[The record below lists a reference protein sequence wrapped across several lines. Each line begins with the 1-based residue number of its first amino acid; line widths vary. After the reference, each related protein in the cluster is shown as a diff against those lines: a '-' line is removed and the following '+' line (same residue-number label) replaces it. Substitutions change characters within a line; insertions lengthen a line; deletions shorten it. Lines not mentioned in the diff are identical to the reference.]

1 MGFFTPDY
9 MFTKTVNIG
18 EDFLAEKGI
27 KNLLLDVDNTLTTH
41 DNPAPAEGIT
51 RWIEKMQAAGVNLII
66 VSNNSD
72 ERVKPFADL
81 LGLSYTHDA
90 AKPLPKGFNEAMK
103 KLGASTENTAVVG
116 DQIFTDV
123 LGAHRRGLPILMVK
137 PIELETKWTFKIKR
151 PLEKPFVNHYL
162 KKHGGYVK

>member
-41 DNPAPAEGIT
+41 DNHAPAEGIT
-51 RWIEKMQAAGVNLII
+51 RWIEKMRAAGVNLII

-103 KLGASTENTAVVG
+103 KLGASTENTAA
-116 DQIFTDV
+116 QN
-123 LGAHRRGLPILMVK
+123 L
-137 PIELETKWTFKIKR
+137 
-151 PLEKPFVNHYL
+151 
-162 KKHGGYVK
+162 

>member
-1 MGFFTPDY
+1 MKIFSPDY
-9 MFTKTVNIG
+9 MFSRTIKITPN
-18 EDFLAEKGI
+18 FLAQKGI
-27 KNLLLDVDNTLTTH
+27 DTLLLDVDNTLTTH
-41 DNPAPAEGIT
+41 DNPVPAEGIIDWLKLM
-51 RWIEKMQAAGVNLII
+51 RSEGIKLII

-81 LGLSYTHDA
+81 LGLDYTFDA

-103 KLGASTENTAVVG
+103 KLGSEKNNTAVVG

-123 LGAHRRGLPILMVK
+123 LGAHRAGVPVLMVQ

-151 PLEKPFVNHYL
+151 PLEKPIVNHYL
-162 KKHGGYVK
+162 KKHGGVIA